1 MITWI
6 LAAVLMLSGC
16 AAVDKP
22 NTSDTTI
29 YPQVVGS
36 KEFILGV
43 VLALN
48 GQEIKRTTTSYVD
61 EGECK
66 AALDRL
72 KKIQDAHKKSPY
84 GEVRIVECEPWMN
97 PAPIRAPGYEPRTI
111 KRGSKDVE
119 I

>member
-16 AAVDKP
+16 AAVSQP
-22 NTSDTTI
+22 SPSVTTSH
-29 YPQVVGS
+29 PQSVGS

-43 VLALN
+43 VLVLN
-48 GQEIKRTTTSYVD
+48 GQEIKRTSASYVD

-72 KKIQDAHKKSPY
+72 KKIRDSHKQSPY
-84 GEVRIVECEPWMN
+84 GEVRIIECEPWMN